1 MLPPA
6 RPLISPA
13 SGGLLGLGCEGD
25 LRFSA
30 RLVRLG
36 TSLSRFV
43 FLGRC
48 PSGVG
53 EAMTAAARWN
63 KSLQLLH
70 RLGDAYSGIGEGL
83 VRVGSHGAGCLVD
96 ARFLLVLRDSKVGVG
111 FQRFQ
116 QGTSAKLWRGMAAG
130 LLVTWWVDLD
140 LFFAVRRRGGRIHGQ
155 RSRSLGCVPGRC
167 AFFVLFY
174 CGSIQSFAAVEFLL
188 TSVFTSSHS
197 VCKRSAGASCNFLF
211 CQGLLCKCMWT
222 AVSSLWF

>member
-1 MLPPA
+1 LIGRNKQHRVLCSKFRWLAFYHVPLLCAILYYPYCFARPPVLPPA

-25 LRFSA
+25 LWFSA
-30 RLVRLG
+30 RWCRLG

-43 FLGRC
+43 FPGRC

-70 RLGDAYSGIGEGL
+70 CLGDVSSGIGEGL
-83 VRVGSHGAGCLVD
+83 VSVGSHGAGCLID

-111 FQRFQ
+111 FQRFK
-116 QGTSAKLWRGMAAG
+116 QGMSAKLWRGMTAG

-140 LFFAVRRRGGRIHGQ
+140 LFFAVHRRGG
-155 RSRSLGCVPGRC
+155 
-167 AFFVLFY
+167 
-174 CGSIQSFAAVEFLL
+174 
-188 TSVFTSSHS
+188 
-197 VCKRSAGASCNFLF
+197 
-211 CQGLLCKCMWT
+211 
-222 AVSSLWF
+222 

>member
-83 VRVGSHGAGCLVD
+83 VRVGPHGAGCLVD

-116 QGTSAKLWRGMAAG
+116 QGTSAKLWRGMATG

-140 LFFAVRRRGGRIHGQ
+140 LFFVCGQ
-155 RSRSLGCVPGRC
+155 L
-167 AFFVLFY
+167 
-174 CGSIQSFAAVEFLL
+174 FLL
-188 TSVFTSSHS
+188 YGSSR
-197 VCKRSAGASCNFLF
+197 CLYGP
-211 CQGLLCKCMWT
+211 GL
-222 AVSSLWF
+222 VHV

>member
-1 MLPPA
+1 M
-6 RPLISPA
+6 
-13 SGGLLGLGCEGD
+13 
-25 LRFSA
+25 
-30 RLVRLG
+30 
-36 TSLSRFV
+36 SRFV
-43 FLGRC
+43 FPGRC

-130 LLVTWWVDLD
+130 LLVTGWVDLD
-140 LFFAVRRRGGRIHGQ
+140 LFFAVRRRVGRIHGQ
-155 RSRSLGCVPGRC
+155 KELGVRLRPTVFQRLLHL
-167 AFFVLFY
+167 VLEYECLLRLFQKP
-174 CGSIQSFAAVEFLL
+174 CGD
-188 TSVFTSSHS
+188 
-197 VCKRSAGASCNFLF
+197 GASSDQRVVASAFR
-211 CQGLLCKCMWT
+211 
-222 AVSSLWF
+222 

>member
-1 MLPPA
+1 MIGRNKQHRVLCSKFRWLAFYHVPLLCAILYYPYCFARPPVLPPA

-30 RLVRLG
+30 RWCRLG

-43 FLGRC
+43 FPCRC

-116 QGTSAKLWRGMAAG
+116 QGTSAKFWRGMAAG

-140 LFFAVRRRGGRIHGQ
+140 LFFAVHRRGG
-155 RSRSLGCVPGRC
+155 
-167 AFFVLFY
+167 
-174 CGSIQSFAAVEFLL
+174 
-188 TSVFTSSHS
+188 
-197 VCKRSAGASCNFLF
+197 
-211 CQGLLCKCMWT
+211 
-222 AVSSLWF
+222 